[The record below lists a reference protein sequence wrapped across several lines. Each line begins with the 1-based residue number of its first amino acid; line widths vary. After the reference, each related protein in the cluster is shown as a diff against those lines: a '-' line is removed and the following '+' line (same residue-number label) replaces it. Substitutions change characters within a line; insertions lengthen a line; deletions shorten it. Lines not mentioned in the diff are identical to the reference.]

1 MTGVD
6 GSDPVATSIA
16 DYALVRRLERANNG
30 EFHLARAPQRLG
42 LEAEHVMVKVLDS
55 GTPEETFRRATRELR
70 AFAAVESP
78 YLVALYDAGQEGHRL
93 FYSME
98 YLPLG
103 SLADPQ
109 VELDPG
115 RIVRAV
121 ACAARAAHALHEHG
135 IAHRDIQPV
144 NVLLTEDGGKLADL
158 GLAQV
163 FVPDYTVTGFG
174 NIGAVEYMDPIVV
187 EGAPSSRAS
196 DIWALGTTLHRTI
209 VGVGVF
215 GALPPDNPLAAI
227 RKVLSSQPEI
237 SPDLTPAVRE
247 VVETCLQ
254 PDPLDRYATAEE
266 TADALDR
273 CASEL

>member
-1 MTGVD
+1 
-6 GSDPVATSIA
+6 
-16 DYALVRRLERANNG
+16 
-30 EFHLARAPQRLG
+30 
-42 LEAEHVMVKVLDS
+42 
-55 GTPEETFRRATRELR
+55 
-70 AFAAVESP
+70 
-78 YLVALYDAGQEGHRL
+78 
-93 FYSME
+93 
-98 YLPLG
+98 
-103 SLADPQ
+103 
-109 VELDPG
+109 
-115 RIVRAV
+115 
-121 ACAARAAHALHEHG
+121 
-135 IAHRDIQPV
+135 V

-209 VGVGVF
+209 VGVGVY

-237 SPDLTPAVRE
+237 SADLTPAVRE

-266 TADALDR
+266 AADALDR
-273 CASEL
+273 CAAEL